1 MKIKSTLFLITA
13 FIISSLFSQSRGLNT
28 ADDFMIHQKEKIG
41 DFLTTIRKGDLMFA
55 YSRNQSDV
63 DQYFREIHS
72 SKFTSK
78 AKLNKD
84 FQSVLNYTY
93 LLEDLVILVKAL
105 DSLKEVNPN
114 PGEQPILTDE
124 FYKRVQNFDE
134 TIQAYANT
142 ADLTNCNHKYLLGL
156 SMACFSGNICNG
168 LKYDFDLDES
178 NDEWLTKRFKF
189 WQSKLY
195 DLGISEKNVAGVF
208 LNVKGMLSPMDKPG
222 GGLGLSFGGFSKNK
236 TSPFSMCDYDESFFS
251 PSNWTLIEV
260 DYNYLTAARGAN
272 HIIGMSLFNSRWSW
286 FGFPLHVN
294 VLQLQHANGTGGNS
308 WFYTPEVGV
317 NWRNFV
323 VTASFP
329 LAFKEGYTNNNPNA
343 ILPFVIRGTWRIP
356 VKTN

>member
-1 MKIKSTLFLITA
+1 VTSV
-13 FIISSLFSQSRGLNT
+13 FSQFRGLNT

-41 DFLTTIRKGDLMFA
+41 DFLTTIRKGDLLFA

-63 DQYFREIHS
+63 DQYFREVHT

-78 AKLNKD
+78 AKVNKE
-84 FQSVLNYTY
+84 FQTVLSYTY
-93 LLEDLVILVKAL
+93 LLEDLVKLVKAL
-105 DSLKEVNPN
+105 DSLQAVNPDIGQK
-114 PGEQPILTDE
+114 PSLTNE
-124 FYKRVQNFDE
+124 FYSRIQNFDE
-134 TIQAYANT
+134 TIQAYVNNL
-142 ADLTNCNHKYLLGL
+142 DINGCNEKYLLGL
-156 SMACFSGNICNG
+156 SISRFSSDICNG

-189 WQSKLY
+189 WQAKLY
-195 DLGISEKNVAGVF
+195 DLGISEKDVAGMF

-236 TSPFSMCDYDESFFS
+236 TSPFSTCDHDESFFS

-260 DYNYLTAARGAN
+260 DYNYLSAERGAN

-294 VLQLQHANGTGGNS
+294 ILQLQHANGTGGNS

-317 NWRNFV
+317 NWRNFL

-329 LAFKEGYTNNNPNA
+329 FSFKEGYADNNPNA

-356 VKTN
+356 IKVK